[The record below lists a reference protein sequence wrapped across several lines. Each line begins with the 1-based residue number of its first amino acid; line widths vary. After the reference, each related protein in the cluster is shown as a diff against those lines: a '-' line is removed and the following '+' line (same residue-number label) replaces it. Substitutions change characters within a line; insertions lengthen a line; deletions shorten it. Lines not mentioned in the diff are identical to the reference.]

1 MMKLTKEI
9 LGIESKCLLLNR
21 KEEVK
26 MEVITVMKRYEMKYV
41 LNKEQLD
48 YLKSALMGH
57 MIVDQY
63 GKTSIASIYYDTPDY
78 HLIRTSIEKPTFK
91 EKIRLRAYGVVERGE
106 PVYLEIKRKCEGV
119 VYKRR
124 VETSEK
130 SVAHFLSREEES
142 ICEGQIAKEL
152 SYFRDYYRN
161 LEPKI
166 MIAYDRTSYKE
177 IEGDIRLT
185 IDENPRYRTYDLNL
199 HTSMDGQPLL
209 PLGSAILEI
218 KVQQQMPLWL
228 TAILSKGKIYQ
239 SSFSKV
245 GEAYQRCMKPLYSK
259 TERNESYELT
269 V

>member
-1 MMKLTKEI
+1 MDA
-9 LGIESKCLLLNR
+9 
-21 KEEVK
+21 
-26 MEVITVMKRYEMKYV
+26 ITVMKRYEMKFI
-41 LNKEQLD
+41 LTSEQLAF
-48 YLKSALMGH
+48 LKNALNDH

-63 GKTSIASIYYDTPDY
+63 GKTSIASIYYDTPNY
-78 HLIRTSIEKPTFK
+78 RLIRASIEKPTYK
-91 EKIRLRAYGVVERGE
+91 EKLRLRSYGLVEKGE

-124 VETSEK
+124 VETSEQN
-130 SVAHFLSREEES
+130 VANFFQDDDELG
-142 ICEGQIAKEL
+142 EGQIAKEL
-152 SYFRDYYRN
+152 AYFRDYYQN

-209 PLGSAILEI
+209 PTGHAILEI
-218 KVQQQMPLWL
+218 KVQQEMPLWL
-228 TAILSKGKIYQ
+228 ANILSLGKIYKTT
-239 SSFSKV
+239 FSKV
-245 GEAYQRCMKPLYSK
+245 GEAYKRSMNISHIKVERSKLY
-259 TERNESYELT
+259 EIT

>member
-1 MMKLTKEI
+1 MDA
-9 LGIESKCLLLNR
+9 
-21 KEEVK
+21 
-26 MEVITVMKRYEMKYV
+26 ITVMKRYEMKFI
-41 LNKEQLD
+41 LTSEQLAF
-48 YLKSALMGH
+48 LKNALNGH
-57 MIVDQY
+57 MIIDQY

-78 HLIRTSIEKPTFK
+78 RLIRASIEKPTYK
-91 EKIRLRAYGVVERGE
+91 EKLRLRSYGLVEKGE

-124 VETSEK
+124 VETSEQN
-130 SVAHFLSREEES
+130 VANFFQDDDELG
-142 ICEGQIAKEL
+142 EGQIAKEL
-152 SYFRDYYRN
+152 AYFRDYYQN

-209 PLGSAILEI
+209 STGHAILEI
-218 KVQQQMPLWL
+218 KVQQEMPLWL
-228 TAILSKGKIYQ
+228 ANILSLGKIYKTT
-239 SSFSKV
+239 FSKV
-245 GEAYQRCMKPLYSK
+245 GEAYKRSMNISHIKVERSKP
-259 TERNESYELT
+259 YEIT